1 MAVSFDTPSPSRAFL
16 EHSMP
21 PTVVGCHPTKGTFAP
36 EGLVAILVRLGR
48 IMDVEPTL
56 RVMLCTMAEFA
67 MLVL

>member
-1 MAVSFDTPSPSRAFL
+1 
-16 EHSMP
+16 MP
-21 PTVVGCHPTKGTFAP
+21 PTVVGCHPTKGVFAP